1 MLTQLSVKNLAVI
14 EELDLSFEGGMTVI
28 TGETGAGKSIILQA
42 LNLVLGG
49 RGDANLIRQGEA
61 NADVGAR
68 FFVATGSKIERFLK
82 ELELAENNE
91 CILRRVISADGRSK
105 AFLNGANMPLST
117 IQKAAELLL
126 DMHGQNEHQLL
137 LKSAEQQQLLD
148 SFGDI
153 NQLVVALNL
162 IVAKYQQIVGKI
174 TDLDTNNNVLQ
185 KQRELLS
192 YQLKTLDNAALEEQ
206 ELQTIEA
213 DFKVS
218 ANAQS
223 LIEKVG
229 FVLDNLNNDEGI
241 NAKLLHLNHELSSAK
256 NMDKKLTEATE
267 LLTNSQLQTQE
278 GIYELEDYLSK
289 LSVDEEQ
296 AKEQELRIAELH
308 NLARQH
314 NCQIRE
320 LLTAKNALEAELN
333 AIDIGQNSMAELCA
347 KRDKLQVEYQQKA
360 NNISSLRG
368 KKSQQLAASVS
379 EIMQVLGM
387 PGSEFSIDL
396 AAKPEGV
403 HLNGD
408 EAVNFLVKT
417 NMGQSPKL
425 LKKIA
430 SGGELSRISLAI
442 SVVSMSHEYT
452 PTLIFDEVDVGISGR
467 VAEVVG
473 QKLRQLSAHYQI
485 ICITHLA
492 QVAALGHQHLLVSK
506 TQTQNAAK
514 TTVTPLSTPEKI
526 TELARII
533 GGIKITPKTINTA
546 KEMLEF
552 KCEANPKT

>member
-68 FFVATGSKIERFLK
+68 FFVAAGSKIERFLK

-256 NMDKKLTEATE
+256 NMDKKLTEAAE

-408 EAVNFLVKT
+408 ETVNFLVKT

-552 KCEANPKT
+552 KCEASPKT